1 VSAEETLSRVLAEIR
16 EDDVVDLALA
26 LSNID
31 SPTGQEGPVS
41 DYVYEWLEANGFEP
55 MRLGLSPDRANV
67 VARIRGTEG
76 TPSLLFNSHLDTTVA
91 SHETLSSP
99 RAAAPEYHSAW
110 RDGNR
115 LIGNGIV
122 NDKGAMATWM
132 VACNALRRANVQL
145 RGDLLMTMVVGEIG
159 VEPIDEFQPPEYLAK
174 DLGARHV
181 VNRGVTADYAI
192 VAEGTSFALCWV
204 EAGKS
209 FYKITVHGQE
219 PPLYTPYVPRPTGI
233 ADSPNAIIRTAAVLE
248 AFERWAYDYEQQN
261 VYECDGGRVVPKA
274 IIGAVRG
281 GLPYKITKTPSVT
294 HLYADVR
301 IAPGADPRAIE
312 RSLRAALEKT
322 GVPVTIEPYVFRAGY
337 EAKGVEF
344 LVEKIESA
352 HERVIGG
359 APGRPIDAITS
370 MWRDSNVF
378 NEVGIPTVVYGPGA
392 SSGAGGLAMDIDEMV
407 KAARV
412 YAAIALEVCG
422 VAA

>member
-1 VSAEETLSRVLAEIR
+1 
-16 EDDVVDLALA
+16 
-26 LSNID
+26 
-31 SPTGQEGPVS
+31 
-41 DYVYEWLEANGFEP
+41 
-55 MRLGLSPDRANV
+55 
-67 VARIRGTEG
+67 
-76 TPSLLFNSHLDTTVA
+76 
-91 SHETLSSP
+91 
-99 RAAAPEYHSAW
+99 
-110 RDGNR
+110 
-115 LIGNGIV
+115 
-122 NDKGAMATWM
+122 
-132 VACNALRRANVQL
+132 
-145 RGDLLMTMVVGEIG
+145 
-159 VEPIDEFQPPEYLAK
+159 
-174 DLGARHV
+174 
-181 VNRGVTADYAI
+181 
-192 VAEGTSFALCWV
+192 LCWV